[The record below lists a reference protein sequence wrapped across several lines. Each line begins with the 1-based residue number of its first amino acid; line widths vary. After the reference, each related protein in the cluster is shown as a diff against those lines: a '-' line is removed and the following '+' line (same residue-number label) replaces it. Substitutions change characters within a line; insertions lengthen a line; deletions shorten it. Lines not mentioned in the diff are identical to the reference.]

1 VAKRPPTYTEQHYRA
16 DATPEQKL
24 AIEDLGKTY
33 LTFDRLRRDK
43 RDTIWAY
50 VARNLSR
57 PLAYSAS
64 GGWANV
70 VIGNPPWLAFRHMS
84 ADLQKRFRALAKDE
98 RVSPSPPEEGWHAVW
113 RPPLA

>member
-1 VAKRPPTYTEQHYRA
+1 MRTGSLAGLSRAQVEAALVRITERHYRA
-16 DATPEQKL
+16 DLTKEQQL

-33 LTFDRLRRDK
+33 LTFDRLRRDR

-70 VIGNPPWLAFRHMS
+70 VIGIRLG
-84 ADLQKRFRALAKDE
+84 
-98 RVSPSPPEEGWHAVW
+98 SPSAI
-113 RPPLA
+113 